1 MLAVIAFVLSR
12 GAGSVDLPAFLPNAL
27 AGLTRDFDYRV
38 AGEDLHSS
46 RTVIESRALMTD
58 VIRSH
63 KLCGSSWGLRCA
75 AVAWLV
81 LWSGAVNSAESLHEN
96 GASPAQEQASAYPV
110 VVGQPV
116 AREMRGGEEHKYQ
129 VTLSAGQY
137 ARIAVEQKGIDVV
150 LVFAGADG
158 KPLLEVDNN
167 LSGTRGTELVSLVAD
182 VNSTVVFNVRSFEK
196 DASAGR
202 YELRLEDLRTA
213 TDADRKR
220 VAAERSY
227 FTAAKLQGQR
237 TGESR
242 RKAIEQY
249 GEALLLMGEVG
260 DRRGEAMTL
269 TNMAT
274 IYNVLSEQQKAR
286 DYLNQALTVWH
297 VVGDR
302 HLEALTVLTSAKL
315 YYTVG
320 EPQKSLDDCNV
331 ALPVMRAV
339 GDQSGEAG
347 TLMQMGSDY
356 RTLGEPQK
364 ALDHFAQALPLW
376 RAVGD
381 RRNEA
386 IILNNMGTVYYLLA
400 EPQKAFHYFQQALPL
415 ARGESDWR
423 VEAVTLI
430 NVGNVYNLLE
440 KPEQALEHLDRALK
454 LARDNKDNRIEAAAL
469 TQTGSAYSSLDQ
481 QAKAVEY
488 LERALQ
494 LRIATLDRQGEAITL
509 NHLGRV
515 FDLSK
520 EPQKALDNYSKALP
534 IWRTVGDRNGEVA
547 ALYGMGRAE
556 SKLGDLLKASERTD
570 AALAIINTLRTK
582 VSSRDLR
589 ASYFASVQDLYKLHI
604 DLLMRL
610 HRRQPTAGF
619 DVAALKTY
627 EQARARSL
635 MDMLAEASAD
645 IRQNVDPDLLAR
657 ERTLRQTLNAEAE
670 RQMRIFGG
678 KHSDESANAVRRKIE
693 DLLTQLLSI
702 EAELKARS
710 PRYAALTQPS
720 PLGLAE
726 IQTAVTDSETLL
738 LEYSLGEE
746 RSYLWAVTANSF
758 SSYELPPRA
767 VIEAAAR
774 RCYELL
780 TARNRYVK
788 FETADEKRE
797 RIRQADAEYPKAA
810 AVLSQML
817 LGPVAAQLGRKR
829 LLVVPDGALEYL
841 PFAALAAPS
850 QAQFVPLMVEH
861 EVTSIP
867 SASTLA
873 VLRQEFH
880 ERTPAEKVVAV
891 FADPVFDK
899 SDERLT
905 GNSSRNAGALRRAHA
920 TVMDALEMQESPT
933 SSEAQ
938 ALPRLP
944 YTRQEAEAILAL
956 APATG
961 RMAALGFE
969 ANRAMAMSDGLSKF
983 RIIHFAT
990 HSFLDSMH
998 PELSGIALS
1007 MLDSQG
1013 KPQNGYLRSHEIFN
1027 LRLGAEL
1034 VVLSGCRTGLGKEVK
1049 GEGLYGMTRGF
1060 MYAGSKRVLVSLWD
1074 VQDQATARLMTDFY
1088 RGLLG
1093 PKRPATAAALRA
1105 AQIAIWREG
1114 RWQAPYYWAAFV
1126 LQGEPK

>member
-1 MLAVIAFVLSR
+1 MTEVI
-12 GAGSVDLPAFLPNAL
+12 
-27 AGLTRDFDYRV
+27 
-38 AGEDLHSS
+38 H
-46 RTVIESRALMTD
+46 
-58 VIRSH
+58 SH
-63 KLCGSSWGLRCA
+63 KSCGSGWGLRCA

-81 LWSGAVNSAESLHEN
+81 LLSGAVNSAESLQEN

-116 AREMRGGEEHKYQ
+116 SREMRGGEEHKYQ
-129 VTLSAGQY
+129 VTLNAGQH
-137 ARIAVEQKGIDVV
+137 ARVAVEQKGIDVV
-150 LVFAGADG
+150 LTFAGADD
-158 KPLLEVDNN
+158 KPLFEVDNN
-167 LSGTRGTELVSLVAD
+167 LSGTRGTEVVSLVAD
-182 VNSTVVFNVRSFEK
+182 VNSTYVFNVRSLEK
-196 DASAGR
+196 NASAGR
-202 YELRLEDLRTA
+202 YELRIEDLRTA

-227 FTAAKLQGQR
+227 FTAAKLQSQR

-242 RKAIEQY
+242 RKALEQY
-249 GEALLLMGEVG
+249 GETLRLMREAG

-274 IYNVLSEQQKAR
+274 IYNVFSEQQKAR
-286 DYLNQALTVWH
+286 DHVNQALTVWH
-297 VVGDR
+297 DVGDR
-302 HLEALTVLTSAKL
+302 HLEALTVLTSAKF

-320 EPQKSLDDCNV
+320 EPQKSLDDCNL
-331 ALPVMRAV
+331 ALPVMREV

-364 ALDHFAQALPLW
+364 ALDYFAQALPLW
-376 RAVGD
+376 RVVGD

-415 ARGESDWR
+415 ARAEGDWR

-440 KPEQALEHLDRALK
+440 KPENALEHLDQALK
-454 LARDNKDNRIEAAAL
+454 LARDNKDSRIEAAAL
-469 TQTGSAYSSLDQ
+469 TQTGSAYSALNQ
-481 QAKAVEY
+481 QPKAVEY

-494 LRIATLDRQGEAITL
+494 LRIATYDRQGEAITL

-520 EPQKALDNYSKALP
+520 EPQKAFENYNKALP

-556 SKLGDLLKASERTD
+556 SKLGELQRASERTG
-570 AALAIINTLRTK
+570 AALTIINTLRTK

-604 DLLMRL
+604 DLLMQL
-610 HRRQPTAGF
+610 HRREPAAGL

-635 MDMLAEASAD
+635 MDMLTEASAD
-645 IRQNVDPDLLAR
+645 IRQDVDPALLAR

-670 RQMRIFGG
+670 HQMRIFGA
-678 KHSDESANAVRRKIE
+678 KRSDESVNAVRRKIE

-726 IQTAVTDSETLL
+726 IQTAVMDRETLL

-774 RCYELL
+774 RCYDLL

-797 RIRQADAEYPKAA
+797 RVRQADAEYPNAA
-810 AVLSQML
+810 TALSQML

-829 LLVVPDGALEYL
+829 LLIVPDGALEYL
-841 PFAALAAPS
+841 PFAALAVPS
-850 QAQFVPLMVEH
+850 QASTAASRAVQFVPLMVEH

-873 VLRQEFH
+873 VLRQEFD
-880 ERTPAEKVVAV
+880 ERATAEKVVAV

-899 SDERLT
+899 SDER
-905 GNSSRNAGALRRAHA
+905 
-920 TVMDALEMQESPT
+920 
-933 SSEAQ
+933 
-938 ALPRLP
+938 
-944 YTRQEAEAILAL
+944 
-956 APATG
+956 
-961 RMAALGFE
+961 
-969 ANRAMAMSDGLSKF
+969 
-983 RIIHFAT
+983 
-990 HSFLDSMH
+990 
-998 PELSGIALS
+998 
-1007 MLDSQG
+1007 
-1013 KPQNGYLRSHEIFN
+1013 
-1027 LRLGAEL
+1027 
-1034 VVLSGCRTGLGKEVK
+1034 
-1049 GEGLYGMTRGF
+1049 
-1060 MYAGSKRVLVSLWD
+1060 
-1074 VQDQATARLMTDFY
+1074 
-1088 RGLLG
+1088 
-1093 PKRPATAAALRA
+1093 
-1105 AQIAIWREG
+1105 
-1114 RWQAPYYWAAFV
+1114 
-1126 LQGEPK
+1126 